1 MSQPGRGT
9 QSRSMKDAGKERMAG
24 ILFIIS
30 APSGSGKST
39 LVNQLR
45 TLVEGLDFSISY
57 TTRAPRGSEEDGRE
71 YHFTSRAEF
80 ERMIDHGE
88 FLEWAEV
95 FGNYYGTAVSALEHA
110 RGLGKDLLLDIDVQG
125 ALQVMRKLPP
135 AVSIFILPPSP
146 EVLEMRLRN
155 RSEAEN
161 MTAEAV
167 IARRLSQARNELR
180 QIWDYRYALI
190 NDVLDHAVSEMKA
203 IVLSERGAGDGAAE
217 IAQACRTD
225 VRGDRLRSVLAAFE
239 QDGSMEGNLDPW

>member
-1 MSQPGRGT
+1 
-9 QSRSMKDAGKERMAG
+9 MAG

-39 LVNQLR
+39 LVEQLR
-45 TLVEGLDFSISY
+45 TLVEGLDFSVSY

-71 YHFTSRAEF
+71 YHFTTRAEF
-80 ERMIDHGE
+80 ERMIAAGE

-95 FGNYYGTAVSALEHA
+95 FGNYYGTAVAALEHA

-125 ALQVMRKLPP
+125 ALQVIEKMPV

-161 MTAEAV
+161 MTVEAV
-167 IARRLSQARNELR
+167 IERRLSQARNELR
-180 QIWDYRYALI
+180 QIWDYRYALV
-190 NDVLDHAVSEMKA
+190 NDVLDM
-203 IVLSERGAGDGAAE
+203 
-217 IAQACRTD
+217 
-225 VRGDRLRSVLAAFE
+225 
-239 QDGSMEGNLDPW
+239 PWGR